1 VDRPFP
7 FSILLL
13 LSLFFSTQAQAEP
26 AALRLEETRHY
37 ATGHLSLL
45 RDPTGRLG
53 IEAISSAAQA
63 ARFTP
68 LPGNLA
74 QGFTRDALWL
84 KIPLLRAP
92 DAPAEWW
99 MEIQSALYD
108 EVEVYVPRPG
118 GGFER
123 HRAGDAFPASS
134 WEFRHTT
141 PVFRLILPAGEAT
154 TLYLR
159 IRTVNTTASGITFWQ
174 PQAFSESAADA
185 HWGFGLYYGICLALF
200 FANLF
205 FWGITRDRL
214 FGLYAL
220 FSLMVTLT
228 STGSEGFLPQY
239 LYPDWGGVNDY
250 IVGVTIALAL
260 PTGCIF
266 LARALRMEAHYPR
279 FRKLYV
285 GGGVLAGSA
294 GALGV
299 LLGFYTEVIPVVQ
312 GVILLYLPIPMVV
325 AALLSLKGE
334 RGAQLI
340 FAAYVVFH
348 SGVGIRILRNFGFV
362 QPSFFTDR
370 SFQIGALIY
379 LFLMNVAV
387 GWRYNDLR
395 REKNHAE
402 ASLLLA
408 QQEITLKRRTEE
420 EQKRFIAM
428 VSHEFRTPLAI
439 IGATTERL
447 ALRAPGQKAAEEAGY
462 AKIQRSVEW
471 LTALLDEYL
480 TEERLE
486 LLGQGVRLAS
496 AEPAALLASAAER
509 AREMSARHAVTLDSS
524 GLPTSFT
531 LDPDLIKLVLH
542 TLAENAIKHTPPGTQ
557 VHLRGTATPDGGIA
571 FEVSDSGPGVAE
583 DELPQVFNKFFRGR
597 QSGQTYGSG
606 LGLFLARN
614 VAHLH
619 GGEISAANRPGGG
632 MVFRVTLPAPGNVII
647 REN

>member
-1 VDRPFP
+1 MIRRFP
-7 FSILLL
+7 LSVLLL
-13 LSLFFSTQAQAEP
+13 LVLLFSALARAEP
-26 AALRLEETRHY
+26 AALRLEKAHHY

-45 RDPTGRLG
+45 TDPAGHLS
-53 IEAISSAAQA
+53 IETVSAAAQA
-63 ARFTP
+63 ARFTA
-68 LPGNLA
+68 LSGNLA

-84 KIPLLRAP
+84 KIPILRAP

-108 EVEVYVPRPG
+108 EVEVYVPRPQ
-118 GGFER
+118 GGFEK
-123 HRAGDAFPASS
+123 HRAGDAYPASS
-134 WEFRHTT
+134 QAFRYTT
-141 PVFRLILPAGEAT
+141 PVFRLALPAGEIT
-154 TLYLR
+154 TLYVR
-159 IRTVNTTASGITFWQ
+159 IRTVNTTSSAIVFWQ
-174 PQAFSESAADA
+174 PQAFSENAADA
-185 HWGFGLYYGICLALF
+185 HWAFGLYYGVCLALF

-205 FWGITRDRL
+205 FWGITRDSL

-228 STGSEGFLPQY
+228 STGSEGFLTQY

-260 PTGCIF
+260 PTGCVF

-279 FRKLYV
+279 FRMLYV
-285 GGGVLAGSA
+285 GGGALAGGA

-299 LLGFYTEVIPVVQ
+299 LLGYYPEVIPVVQ

-340 FAAYVVFH
+340 LAAYLVFH
-348 SGVGIRILRNFGFV
+348 SAVAIRVLRNFGFL

-370 SFQIGALIY
+370 SFQFGALIY

-395 REKNHAE
+395 REKNHSE
-402 ASLLLA
+402 AALLLA

-447 ALRAPGQKAAEEAGY
+447 ALRHDGGETPEGAAC

-496 AEPAALLASAAER
+496 ADPAALLAGAAGR
-509 AREMSARHAVTLDSS
+509 AREMSARHEVALDTA
-524 GLPTSFT
+524 GLPVTFT
-531 LDPDLIKLVLH
+531 LDPDLIRLVLH
-542 TLAENAIKHTPPGTQ
+542 TLAENAVKHTPPGTH
-557 VHLRGTATPDGGIA
+557 VHLRGAATPTGGIT
-571 FEVSDSGPGVAE
+571 FEVSDNGPGVPE
-583 DELPQVFNKFFRGR
+583 DELPQLFNKFFRGR

-614 VAHLH
+614 VARLH
-619 GGEISAANRPGGG
+619 GGEISAVNRSGGG
-632 MVFRVTLPAPGNVII
+632 MTFRVTLPAPQNGDNS
-647 REN
+647 

>member
-1 VDRPFP
+1 MNRRIPF
-7 FSILLL
+7 LLL
-13 LSLFFSTQAQAEP
+13 LVLALFFSALARAEP
-26 AALRLEETRHY
+26 AALHLEKARHY
-37 ATGHLSLL
+37 ATGYLSLL
-45 RDPTGRLG
+45 ADPAGRLR
-53 IEAISSAAQA
+53 IEEVSSAELAG
-63 ARFTP
+63 RFTA
-68 LPGNLA
+68 LPGNIA
-74 QGFTRDALWL
+74 QGFTHDALWL
-84 KIPLLRAP
+84 KIPLARAP
-92 DAPAEWW
+92 QAPAEWW

-108 EVEVYVPRPG
+108 EVEVYIPRPQ
-118 GGFER
+118 GGFEM
-123 HRAGDAFPASS
+123 HRAGDAFPAGSQA
-134 WEFRHTT
+134 FRHTT
-141 PVFRLILPAGEAT
+141 PVFRLALPAGETT
-154 TLYLR
+154 TLYVR
-159 IRTVNTTASGITFWQ
+159 IRTVNTTAAAIVFWQ
-174 PQAFSESAADA
+174 PQAFSESAADG
-185 HWGFGLYYGICLALF
+185 HWAFGLYYGVCLALF

-205 FWGITRDRL
+205 FWVITRDAL

-228 STGSEGFLPQY
+228 SAGSEGFLAQY

-250 IVGVTIALAL
+250 IVGVSLALAL

-279 FRKLYV
+279 FRKFYV
-285 GGGVLAGSA
+285 GGGVLVGGG

-299 LLGFYTEVIPVVQ
+299 MLGYYPEVIPVVQ

-340 FAAYVVFH
+340 LAAYLVFH
-348 SGVGIRILRNFGFV
+348 SAIALRVLRNFGFL

-395 REKNHAE
+395 REKNHSE
-402 ASLLLA
+402 AALLLA
-408 QQEITLKRRTEE
+408 QQEISLKRRTEE

-447 ALRAPGQKAAEEAGY
+447 ALRHTGGETPENTAC

-486 LLGQGVRLAS
+486 LLGQGMRLAR
-496 AEPAALLASAAER
+496 ADPAALLASAAAR
-509 AREMSARHAVTLDSS
+509 AREISARHEVALDST
-524 GLPTSFT
+524 GLPVTFT
-531 LDPDLIKLVLH
+531 LDPDLISLVLH
-542 TLAENAIKHTPPGTQ
+542 TLAENAVKHTPPGTR
-557 VHLRGTATPDGGIA
+557 VHLRGAATPDGGIA
-571 FEVSDSGPGVAE
+571 FDISDSGPGVPK
-583 DELPQVFNKFFRGR
+583 DELPQLFNKFFRGR

-614 VAHLH
+614 VARLH
-619 GGEISAANRPGGG
+619 GGDISAANRPGGG
-632 MVFRVTLPAPGNVII
+632 MTFRVALPAPVNVTI